1 MKDFLCI
8 YQPPSGGTFRF
19 HVNVDIDNIYAERAD
34 YWNAAQAALVDH
46 VANNFEQV
54 VVKHPNEFKAWVE
67 GESFQPKG

>member
-34 YWNAAQAALVDH
+34 YWT
-46 VANNFEQV
+46 NNFEQV
-54 VVKHPNEFKAWVE
+54 VVKHPSEFKAWVE